1 MLKTRAALYGIE
13 ESIDRNVVITSTNDI
28 RSGLGISPDVYT
40 TYDVRDKPKKAKDR
54 RGAVVSNNT
63 TNESFLNIT
72 YKEAPEDNVD
82 LSLLPYRPD
91 AQPIYIDTDIYAFF
105 TPISLSRKIT
115 ITFEY
120 HNKSKSTV
128 MALLN
133 KLRLKTANDSMYRR
147 HELEYFYVVPN
158 FVTGLLA
165 QINTLKNKRLA
176 TPLELDAYIASTFDN
191 RADFINNPSGNA
203 YQGDFV
209 IRERQLEVMS
219 YITTELH
226 TIEQEFDDETNTWF
240 FNFDFEF
247 VYQKPVSLYLE
258 YPLMVFNSL
267 IDKSFRTFDKPS
279 LPKDAF
285 MTYGS
290 DGLMGLFGLR
300 KTVKNMSGFNHYL
313 VVPSFDTPD
322 LEPSSKYLAR
332 MFSVLVCID
341 INNPN
346 ELFNIK
352 EIPGIQFKEN
362 VLNFIL
368 SSEREFIG
376 DMRQSMFLI
385 ELYKDFK
392 KDYSN
397 KVLLDI
403 DGNLTS
409 LNPLDIKNTYRVV
422 FSVFLDLTLLDPAA
436 IKRTKEF
443 INSEVALGHA
453 YLENHGTIADSYLNL
468 LNISDLE
475 LAKLVTNATK
485 VGDVPFL
492 IQNRKAASF
501 MTKETA
507 LTLVA
512 VLEEK

>member
-1 MLKTRAALYGIE
+1 MIKTRASLYGIE
-13 ESIDRNVVITSTNDI
+13 ESIDRNVVITTTNDI

-40 TYDVRDKPKKAKDR
+40 VYDVRDKLKKAKDK
-54 RGAVVSNNT
+54 RGTIIGNNT

-82 LSLLPYRPD
+82 VSLLPYRPD
-91 AQPIYIDTDIYAFF
+91 TQPIYIDKSIYAFF
-105 TPISLSRKIT
+105 TPILLSRKMT
-115 ITFEY
+115 VTFEY
-120 HNKSKSTV
+120 HNKSKSTII
-128 MALLN
+128 ALLN
-133 KLRLKTANDSMYRR
+133 KLRLRTANDTMYRR
-147 HELEYFYVVPN
+147 HDLEYYYTIPN

-165 QINTLKNKRLA
+165 HINTLKNKRLDV
-176 TPLELDAYIASTFDN
+176 PLELDEYIANTFDN
-191 RADFINNPSGNA
+191 RADFINNPSGST

-209 IRERQLEVMS
+209 IRERQLQVMS
-219 YITTELH
+219 YITTELPS
-226 TIEQEFDDETNTWF
+226 IEQEFDDETNTWF
-240 FNFDFEF
+240 FSFDFEF
-247 VYQKPVSLYLE
+247 IYQKPVSLYLE
-258 YPLMVFNSL
+258 YPLLVFNSL
-267 IDKSFRTFDKPS
+267 IDKSFRTFDNPS

-285 MTYGS
+285 ITYGS
-290 DGLMGLFGLR
+290 DGLLGLFGLR
-300 KTVKNMSGFNHYL
+300 KTVKNMTGFNHYL
-313 VVPSFDTPD
+313 VIPSFDTPD

-346 ELFNIK
+346 HLFNIK
-352 EIPGIQFKEN
+352 EIPGIKFKEN

-368 SSEREFIG
+368 TSEREFIG

-392 KDYSN
+392 KDYNN

-409 LNPLDIKNTYRVV
+409 LHPLDIKNTYRVV

-436 IKRTKEF
+436 IKRIKAF
-443 INSEVALGHA
+443 INNEVVSECVH
-453 YLENHGTIADSYLNL
+453 ETIADCYLNL
-468 LNISDLE
+468 LNISDSE
-475 LAKLVTNATK
+475 LAKLVTNITK

-492 IQNRKAASF
+492 IQNRNSTSF

-507 LTLVA
+507 LTLVS